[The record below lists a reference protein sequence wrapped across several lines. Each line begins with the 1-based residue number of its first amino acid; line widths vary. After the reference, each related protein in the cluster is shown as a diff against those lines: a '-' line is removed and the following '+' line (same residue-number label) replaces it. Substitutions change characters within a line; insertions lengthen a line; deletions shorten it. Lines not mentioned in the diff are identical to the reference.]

1 MTIIE
6 SIAKRLNLRE
16 WQVQAVLDLFDQEAT
31 IPFIAHYR
39 KHLTGNLDEEQL
51 RKIKQAFQ
59 GQTSLQK
66 KKMELLQM
74 LTDKNLLHDTLRDSV
89 VNASTLI
96 ALEELSAPYQSL
108 TEEEIQA
115 QQELTIPFLETLDH
129 PQGSFTD
136 LESLRKGLIR
146 HLSEDNQWHDW
157 VYAQV
162 KKNGFLVSKPISSDH
177 PFLKKS
183 GSVGRDCLSKL
194 STHRILKL
202 LRGAQEG
209 TLSLSISVPY
219 GPLED
224 KLVTSLIPPHSPM
237 KGYLKR
243 AIHEALIQFLLPRI
257 KREVLAMLQEQAYE
271 SALTTFAINYE
282 DLLMVKP
289 IKDQVVLAWD
299 PGYRK
304 GCKAVMLAPNGQVL
318 DSLVVYPFS
327 SHDRSNLSLQNA
339 RRTALL
345 RLRDFLLCWEPS
357 LIVLGNGA
365 GYVESASFWTELF
378 NDFPRL
384 TYTVAPKIGTS
395 YYAQSEKAQQE
406 FPHLSNEL
414 IPAISLGRR
423 VQDPLAE
430 LIKMDPQTLGIG
442 EHQHDLP
449 KEMLK
454 ERLDFVSQ
462 KVVNRVRVNV
472 NTASRALL
480 NHVSGLCSEDVERII
495 QARQVAPFQARTDL
509 KRILSPHTYEQA
521 IGFLYIED
529 GNNPLDATS
538 IHPESYNLALQ
549 ILKRANVSLES
560 IKLGSGINYIKAF
573 NPQSL
578 AQELKSDVYTIEQ
591 ILRALTNPNFDPRE
605 SQPSYLLRTKIQNLK
620 DLHPGMKL
628 EGVVRNV
635 ISFGAFIDI
644 GLAEEG
650 VVHISQLSKQFVQH
664 PWDYVRIGQI
674 VQVYVDSID
683 ACSHRVAL
691 TLLPTTN

>member
-16 WQVQAVLDLFDQEAT
+16 WQVQAALDLFNQEAT
-31 IPFIAHYR
+31 ISFIAHYR

-59 GQTSLQK
+59 GQISLQK
-66 KKMELLQM
+66 KKTELLQM

-96 ALEELSAPYQSL
+96 ALEELSAPYKSL
-108 TEEEIQA
+108 PLEEIQA
-115 QQELTIPFLETLDH
+115 QQELIIPFLKTLDH
-129 PQGSFTD
+129 PQLSRKD

-162 KKNGFLVSKPISSDH
+162 VKNGFLISKPLSSLD
-177 PFLKKS
+177 PSPSQKN
-183 GSVGRDCLSKL
+183 VGRRDSLSKL

-202 LRGAQEG
+202 LRGVQEG

-224 KLVTSLIPPHSPM
+224 KLANSLIPLHSPI
-237 KGYLKR
+237 KVDLKR

-257 KREVLAMLQEQAYE
+257 KREVLAALQEQAYE

-304 GCKAVMLAPNGQVL
+304 GCKTVMLAPNGQVL
-318 DSLVVYPFS
+318 DTLVVYPFS
-327 SHDRSNLSLQNA
+327 SHNRSNLSLQKA
-339 RRTALL
+339 KQRALL
-345 RLRDFLLCWEPS
+345 HLRDFLLCWEPS
-357 LIVLGNGA
+357 LVVLGNGA
-365 GYVESASFWTELF
+365 GYVESANFWTELL

-384 TYTVAPKIGTS
+384 TYTIASKIGTS

-406 FPHLSNEL
+406 FSNLSSEF
-414 IPAISLGRR
+414 IPAISMGRR

-430 LIKMDPQTLGIG
+430 LVKMDPKTLGIG

-449 KEMLK
+449 EELLK

-462 KVVNRVRVNV
+462 KIVNRVRVNV
-472 NTASRALL
+472 NTASKALL
-480 NHVSGLCSEDVERII
+480 KHVSGLSSEDVERIL
-495 QARQVAPFQARTDL
+495 QTRQNEPFKERTDL

-529 GNNPLDATS
+529 GLNPLDNTS
-538 IHPESYNLALQ
+538 IHPESYDLTLK
-549 ILKRANVSLES
+549 ILKRANASLES
-560 IKLGSGINYIKAF
+560 LKLGSSLYAIKAF

-578 AQELKSDVYTIEQ
+578 AQEFESDVYTIEH
-591 ILRALTNPNFDPRE
+591 ILHALTHPNFDPRE
-605 SQPSYLLRTKIQNLK
+605 SQQSYLLRTKIQSIK
-620 DLHPGMKL
+620 DLQLGMKL

-635 ISFGAFIDI
+635 TSFGVFVDI

-650 VVHISQLSKQFVQH
+650 VVHISQLSNHFVRN
-664 PWDYVRIGQI
+664 PWDYVHIGQI
-674 VQVYVDSID
+674 VQVYVSSID
-683 ACSHRVAL
+683 QRSNRVAL
-691 TLLPTTN
+691 SMVPTD